1 MLIEFI
7 IGNLVLALEY
17 LHTLAI
23 IHRDI
28 KPENILFC
36 SNGYIKLTDFGIART
51 WSPNNS
57 NDTSGTPGYMAPEV
71 VNAKPH
77 GLVVDFWALGVIIYE
92 LMNGKRPY
100 NGIHRKE
107 YKDNLAS
114 NEVKIQKG
122 EQPKGWSNDCV
133 DIVNKLLQR
142 KEDQRLGAKG
152 IEEIKRH
159 NWFKN
164 FDWNRVKYL
173 KVDAPFI
180 PIKTEVFFD
189 ESYLESFSL
198 STKLKEDIAIQT
210 QNLKN
215 PNTQKLFRNFY
226 YDKDKEEQLKNKM
239 ITSSTAPNV
248 SSRKG
253 YI

>member
-1 MLIEFI
+1 MD
-7 IGNLVLALEY
+7 Y

-57 NDTSGTPGYMAPEV
+57 HDTSGTPGYMAPEV
-71 VNAKPH
+71 VNAQPH
-77 GLVVDFWALGVIIYE
+77 GLAVDFWALGVILYE

-100 NGIHRKE
+100 SGVHRKE
-107 YKDNLAS
+107 YKENLS
-114 NEVKIQKG
+114 THNVQIKPG
-122 EQPKGWSNDCV
+122 EQPKGWSNDSA

-159 NWFKN
+159 AWFRH
-164 FDWNRVKYL
+164 FDWNNVLNLRVTP
-173 KVDAPFI
+173 PFL
-180 PIKTEVFFD
+180 PICTEDYFD
-189 ESYLESFSL
+189 ESYLESFGM
-198 STKLKEDIAIQT
+198 STKLKEDVMIQA

-215 PNTQKLFRNFY
+215 PDVQKLFRNFY
-226 YDKDKEEQLKNKM
+226 YDQDREAQRKSKLLTASSNAK
-239 ITSSTAPNV
+239 TSGNENSG
-248 SSRKG
+248 KG
-253 YI
+253 TIGNY